1 MDTLFDFIFSFTYTM
16 GLTWYLFVL
25 IKTAFLLAITFGV
38 IYFIDAI
45 QLIKT
50 DDTFDFKTK
59 TQLVR
64 LNSCIVTL
72 LFVNLYWFFFIK
84 FNGLIRFNWNQFM
97 LDNSNIY
104 FSILPLLLSTF
115 FVLYLYNNAIKNLKL

>member
-1 MDTLFDFIFSFTYTM
+1 MSALFDFIFSFTYTM
-16 GLTWYLFVL
+16 GLSWYIFIL
-25 IKTAFLLAITFGV
+25 IKTTLLMVITFSV

-50 DDTFDFKTK
+50 DDKFDFKTK

-64 LNSCIVTL
+64 LNSCIITL
-72 LFVNLYWFFFIK
+72 LFINLYWFFYIK

-97 LDNSNIY
+97 FDNTNIY
-104 FSILPLLLSTF
+104 FSIIPLLFSTI
-115 FVLYLYNNAIKNLKL
+115 FVFYLYSNSIKNLKL

>member
-1 MDTLFDFIFSFTYTM
+1 MNTLFDFIFSFTYTM
-16 GLTWYLFVL
+16 GLTWYLFIL
-25 IKTAFLLAITFGV
+25 IKTGFLMAITFGV

>member
-1 MDTLFDFIFSFTYTM
+1 M
-16 GLTWYLFVL
+16 
-25 IKTAFLLAITFGV
+25 AITFGV

>member
-1 MDTLFDFIFSFTYTM
+1 MSTLYDFIFSFTYTM
-16 GLTWYLFVL
+16 GLSWYLFIF
-25 IKTAFLLAITFGV
+25 IKTVFLLGITFGV
-38 IYFIDAI
+38 VYFFDAI

-64 LNSCIVTL
+64 LNSCIVSL
-72 LFVNLYWFFFIK
+72 LLINLYWFFYIK

-97 LDNSNIY
+97 FDNTNIY

-115 FVLYLYNNAIKNLKL
+115 FVFYLYDNAIKNLKL